1 MKWLPPLLALR
12 RSVRV
17 EVRQMTEYETTYGIN
32 PPTTAISHKPSFRMC
47 RLTAEKNFVRIRE
60 LVAQPQYYC
69 RVCARASSH
78 RENLCEPVK
87 L

>member
-1 MKWLPPLLALR
+1 LR
-12 RSVRV
+12 S

-32 PPTTAISHKPSFRMC
+32 PPDTSFNHKPSFRMC
-47 RLTAEKNFVRIRE
+47 RLSAEKNFVRIRE
-60 LVAQPQYYC
+60 LVGQPRYYC
-69 RVCARASSH
+69 KACARVSSH